1 MTGFSKA
8 ASTSEVIDLTKLS
21 TVVNALS

>member
-8 ASTSEVIDLTKLS
+8 D
-21 TVVNALS
+21 